1 MLIRSKNIFV
11 LLGVSISLILYT
23 GCKDNSLPTILVLGQ
38 SNITGWGD
46 VDLIP
51 EEDKDKFNVSKESL
65 SLIHI

>member
-1 MLIRSKNIFV
+1 MSIDIKNIFM
-11 LLGVSISLILYT
+11 LLGISISLLLYT

-51 EEDKDKFNVSKESL
+51 EEDKDKFNVSKES
-65 SLIHI
+65 I